1 MLRRQLKKLDSHS
14 TTQRAATG
22 FDESSKQFGVETV
35 GNLHAFFLR
44 TSALEV
50 SAAAARLA
58 LVPDNEKPTL
68 LVIDGHSLAF
78 RAFYALPVDSFTTRD
93 GQHTNA
99 IHGFLS
105 MLILLLQNEK
115 PTHLAVA
122 FDLSRQSFRTR
133 EYAEYKGTRGE
144 TPVEFV
150 GQIPLLQEALAALN
164 ITTITKED
172 YEADDILATLATRG
186 AAEGFDVLVVSGD
199 RDAIQMVNDD
209 VTLLYP
215 NARGVSELKRY
226 DRDAVVERYGIE
238 PAQYPDVAALV
249 GETSDNL
256 IGIDKVGEKTAV
268 KWITAYGSLD
278 GVLKHA
284 DQITG
289 VVGEKLREQ
298 KDRAIRNRKLNHLVT
313 DVDLPVELSS
323 LERREFNDDAVR
335 EVFDRLQFKT
345 LFDRVMKIAAA
356 ERGIDAAP
364 AQLAPQN
371 EIPVIHTFTDDELGS
386 WLGAVSAE
394 GSALGLRVASHNGAV
409 AGFGIATLGETAF
422 IAWNAGEKHPALEA
436 WLASDSPKAL
446 HGAKYQLKILA
457 AAGFS
462 LNGIAFDTMLG
473 AWLMKPG
480 SKPEALDAQVYN
492 YLGETLQQSD
502 PNQLVPENEGA
513 SPATEAWFVLR
524 IADYLAEKLDAGSLA
539 VLKEIEVPLIPILA
553 NMEIVGITVNQTI
566 LGRLT
571 ADLGQKAG
579 EAAQKAYAEIGREI
593 NLGSPKQLQEVLFDQ
608 LGMPKTRS
616 NKTGFSTDAASLTDL
631 QEQNPHPF
639 LDLLLQHRDATKLMQ
654 IIASIDKAVDRTGRV
669 HTTYEQ
675 AGSSTGRI
683 ASNEPN
689 LQNVPIKTEVGR
701 EIRASFE
708 AGQGF
713 ETLLTADYSQIE
725 MRIMAHLS
733 GDEGLRLAFNEG
745 EDLHR
750 FVGSRIFGVPPAD
763 VTPFMR
769 TKVKAMSYGLAYGLS
784 AFGLS
789 KQLRI
794 ETSEAK
800 ELMTDYFA
808 RFGAV
813 RDYLRDVVE
822 QAKVDGFT
830 TTIFGRRRPFGD
842 LHSSNRVLRENAAR
856 QALNSPIQG
865 SAADILK
872 RAMITI
878 SSDMAAQQMR
888 SNMLLQVHDELVF
901 EVFPGELVALTELV
915 RHRMSTAAELS
926 VPLEVQIG
934 TGPNWDAA
942 AH

>member
-1 MLRRQLKKLDSHS
+1 
-14 TTQRAATG
+14 
-22 FDESSKQFGVETV
+22 
-35 GNLHAFFLR
+35 
-44 TSALEV
+44 
-50 SAAAARLA
+50 
-58 LVPDNEKPTL
+58 VPDSEKPTL

-122 FDLSRQSFRTR
+122 FDISRYSFRTR
-133 EYAEYKGTRGE
+133 EYPEYKGTRGE
-144 TPVEFV
+144 TPSEFV
-150 GQIPLLQEALAALN
+150 GQIPLLEEALKALG
-164 ITTITKED
+164 ITTISKED

-186 AAEGFDVLVVSGD
+186 SAEGFDVLVVSGD
-199 RDAIQMVNDD
+199 RDAIQMVKPG

-226 DRDAVVERYGIE
+226 DRDAVMERYGIE
-238 PAQYPDVAALV
+238 PEQYPDIAALV

-268 KWITAYGSLD
+268 KWIQQYGSLD
-278 GVLKHA
+278 AILAHA
-284 DQITG
+284 DEIKG

-298 KDRAIRNRKLNHLVT
+298 QDRAIRNRKLNHLLT
-313 DVDLPVELSS
+313 DVDLPVGPAELV
-323 LERREFNDDAVR
+323 RQPMDIPAVR
-335 EVFDRLQFKT
+335 DVFDRLQFKT
-345 LFDRVMKIAAA
+345 LLDRVLKIAAA
-356 ERGIDAAP
+356 EQGADVIADTAP
-364 AQLAPQN
+364 AASG
-371 EIPVIHTFTDDELGS
+371 IPVIRTMIDEELGK
-386 WLGAVSAE
+386 WLATQSVNGQ
-394 GSALGLRVASHNGAV
+394 SALGLRIESANGV
-409 AGFGIATLGETAF
+409 VTGFGIGAADETAWVPW
-422 IAWNAGEKHPALEA
+422 AAGRGDYVPLEQ
-436 WLASDSPKAL
+436 WLASDSPKVMT
-446 HGAKYQLKILA
+446 GSKSQLKIA
-457 AAGFS
+457 RDSGIEI
-462 LNGIAFDTMLG
+462 NGIAYDTILAG
-473 AWLMKPG
+473 WLLKPG
-480 SKPEALDAQVYN
+480 SKSETLESQVEY

-502 PNQLVPENEGA
+502 PNQLVPETEPA
-513 SPATEAWFVLR
+513 SPATEAWYSLR
-524 IADYLAEKLDAGSLA
+524 LASYLSEKLDAGSLG
-539 VLKEIEVPLIPILA
+539 VLETIEMPLVPVLA
-553 NMEIVGITVNQTI
+553 TMERTGITVNRGI
-566 LGRLT
+566 LGALT
-571 ADLGQKAG
+571 SDLAAKSADVAEKAF
-579 EAAQKAYAEIGREI
+579 AEIGREI

-616 NKTGFSTDAASLTDL
+616 NKTGFSTDAASLADL

-654 IIASIDKAVDRTGRV
+654 IIASIDKAVDPVGRV

-675 AGSSTGRI
+675 AGSATGRI
-683 ASNEPN
+683 ASNDPN
-689 LQNVPIKTEVGR
+689 LQNVPVKTETGR
-701 EIRASFE
+701 IIRSAFE
-708 AGQGF
+708 AGEGY

-733 GDEGLRLAFNEG
+733 RDEGLIEAFNGG

-750 FVGSRIFGVPPAD
+750 FVGARIFHVDPAE
-763 VTPFMR
+763 VTPTMR

-794 ETSEAK
+794 EVSEAK

-813 RDYLRDVVE
+813 REYLQNVVE
-822 QAKVDGFT
+822 QARADGYT
-830 TTIFGRRRPFGD
+830 TTEFGRRRPFGD
-842 LHSSNRVLRENAAR
+842 LSSSNRVLRENAAR

-865 SAADILK
+865 TAADILK
-872 RAMITI
+872 LAMIGI
-878 SSDMAAQQMR
+878 DQDLNGMKSR
-888 SNMLLQVHDELVF
+888 MLLQVHDELVF
-901 EVFPGELVALTELV
+901 DVAPGELDDLTAIV
-915 RHRMSTAAELS
+915 RSRMAGAADLS
-926 VPLEVQIG
+926 VPLDVQIG